1 MSTPSP
7 LPWGETDRVRGKAGS
22 AIHRFHAWN
31 VTPKQAVRIQQR
43 LRTQVVASGRVRP
56 VRVAGADLAFLPDS
70 DRVIAAVVLLAYPSM
85 ETLETVVRADRTSFP
100 YVPGLLSFRESPPLL
115 RALRKLGRAPDLLF
129 IDGHGLSHPR
139 AAGIACHIGVLLD
152 IPVIGCAKSLL
163 CGRFTEPAQRAGG
176 VSHLYDREG
185 SVIGA
190 AVRTRAG
197 VRPVFV
203 SVGHR
208 IGLAR
213 AIRLTLRCAK
223 GFRIPEPTRQAHL
236 AAEREKRRVQRGS
249 KRAVKKRS
257 VGGS

>member
-1 MSTPSP
+1 MV
-7 LPWGETDRVRGKAGS
+7 LAR
-22 AIHRFHAWN
+22 
-31 VTPKQAVRIQQR
+31 
-43 LRTQVVASGRVRP
+43 GRVRP

-70 DRVIAAVVLLAYPSM
+70 DQVIAAVVLLAYPSM
-85 ETLETVVRADRTSFP
+85 EILETVVRVDRASFP
-100 YVPGLLSFRESPPLL
+100 YVPGLLSFRETPPLL
-115 RALRKLGRAPDLLF
+115 RAIRRLHRAPDVMF

-152 IPVIGCAKSLL
+152 IPVIGCAKSIL
-163 CGRFTEPAQRAGG
+163 CGRFVEPAQRRGA
-176 VSHLYDREG
+176 VSYLSDAQG

-190 AVRTRAG
+190 AVRTRDG

-208 IGLAR
+208 IGLAQ
-213 AIRLTLRCAK
+213 AIRLTLRCAQ

-236 AAEREKRRVQRGS
+236 LAERVKRRVQSGS
-249 KRAVKKRS
+249 KRAVKNRS